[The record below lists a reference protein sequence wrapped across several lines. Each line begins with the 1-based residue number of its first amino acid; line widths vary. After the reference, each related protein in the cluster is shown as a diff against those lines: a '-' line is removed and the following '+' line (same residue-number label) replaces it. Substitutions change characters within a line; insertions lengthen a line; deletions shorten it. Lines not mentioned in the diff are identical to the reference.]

1 MAMSAVAALL
11 SEWSETEQGNDE
23 DGLVELF
30 AAAPSVTELLDKLWG
45 STINGTF
52 LTAAV
57 MSKKNNKQVTLLS
70 EDEVTAMTQ
79 EAAVN
84 WDNFYRTSRK

>member
-1 MAMSAVAALL
+1 MAMSAVAALP

-23 DGLVELF
+23 DGLAELF

-57 MSKKNNKQVTLLS
+57 MSKKNKTSQKPIVPRWVLLHS
-70 EDEVTAMTQ
+70 KPRLRWRSQKM
-79 EAAVN
+79 N
-84 WDNFYRTSRK
+84 